1 MYTYSWFTLFEVWQ
15 KSTQH
20 CKAIILQLKIKEKEK
35 QLVIQCKGH
44 FTQFNKHRLELN
56 MSVLQFK
63 KQQVETS
70 LAVQWLKLRA
80 SNAGNA
86 RWIPGSAKKIPYAC
100 HVVKKK
106 RQ

>member
-1 MYTYSWFTLFEVWQ
+1 MEWEGGLRGRDICILIADSLLFEVWQ

-86 RWIPGSAKKIPYAC
+86 R
-100 HVVKKK
+100 
-106 RQ
+106 